1 LRTLGL
7 AIVDTVDSSLA
18 DGSAARYGLSE
29 PVEIRW
35 KDRRISQEAV
45 VIPDAVDVLL
55 GALPLEE
62 LDLMADPVNQRLVG
76 VHGNRRIHI
85 LY

>member
-1 LRTLGL
+1 
-7 AIVDTVDSSLA
+7 
-18 DGSAARYGLSE
+18 
-29 PVEIRW
+29 
-35 KDRRISQEAV
+35 V

-62 LDLMADPVNQRLVG
+62 LDLMVDPVNQRLVG